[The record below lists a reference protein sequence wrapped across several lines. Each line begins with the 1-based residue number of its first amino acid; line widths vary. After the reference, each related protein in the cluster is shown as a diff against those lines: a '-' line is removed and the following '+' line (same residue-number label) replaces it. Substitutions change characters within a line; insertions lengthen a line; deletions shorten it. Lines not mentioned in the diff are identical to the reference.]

1 MSINFTS
8 KNVKFTGALKAF
20 AEKQMKNIEKIS
32 GDIISA
38 EVIVSEEK
46 FANKVEMTVKTKLN
60 TYHVEEKDEILKQAL
75 RKALNTLKSQARR
88 NKEKVKRDKKRSSK
102 RVIRPELVFGKRRRM
117 EKESQALKIAVSTNF
132 SKKPYSIEE
141 AVFFLKNSGE
151 NAFMFINAENNNVSV
166 VFFNR
171 SDGISII
178 EAN

>member
-20 AEKQMKNIEKIS
+20 TEKHMKNIEKIS

-38 EVIVSEEK
+38 EVIVSEQK
-46 FANKVEMTVKTKLN
+46 FASKVEMTVKTKLN

-75 RKALNTLKSQARR
+75 RKSLNNLKSQAKKS
-88 NKEKVKRDKKRSSK
+88 KEKIKRDKKRSIK
-102 RVIRPELVFGKRRRM
+102 RVIRPEFVIGRKRRM
-117 EKESQALKIAVSTNF
+117 EKENQSPKITVSTNF

-141 AVFFLKNSGE
+141 AVFFLKDSGE
-151 NAFMFINAENNNVSV
+151 NAFMFINAENNKISV
-166 VFFNR
+166 VFFNKK
-171 SDGISII
+171 DGISVI